1 MKTQGDSGKDNKLR
15 QAKMVMIIIFTTF
28 KIQVLNKEKE
38 NSLIQAVYPV
48 VINIKELTNL
58 LIKILKI
65 KGKVNSQLTTLS
77 QVHPQPI
84 ACVKVNYLTI
94 I

>member
-1 MKTQGDSGKDNKLR
+1 LKTQGDSGKDNKLR
-15 QAKMVMIIIFTTF
+15 QVKMVMIIIFTTF

-38 NSLIQAVYPV
+38 NSLIQAVYPA

-65 KGKVNSQLTTLS
+65 KGKVNSQLTILS
-77 QVHPQPI
+77 QVHLQLI
-84 ACVKVNYLTI
+84 ACVKVNYPI
-94 I
+94 II

>member
-15 QAKMVMIIIFTTF
+15 QAKMVMIIIFTIF

-38 NSLIQAVYPV
+38 NSLIQAVYPA

-65 KGKVNSQLTTLS
+65 KTAKNSRL
-77 QVHPQPI
+77 
-84 ACVKVNYLTI
+84 KF
-94 I
+94 